1 MQTAGPKATPPA
13 ANKAQV
19 PGSGTGLARLMR
31 RNSVGPETPGQQGLE
46 GLDGLQGLQRQ
57 RVANCAGAG
66 AGELPGGRVFE
77 TGIAAIKAKPRK
89 VDCAAT
95 PALRGSAGM
104 CRAPV
109 MRLA

>member
-1 MQTAGPKATPPA
+1 LQAAGPKVNASPA

-31 RNSVGPETPGQQGLE
+31 RNSVGSGTPGRH
-46 GLDGLQGLQRQ
+46 GLQVMQRQ
-57 RVANCAGAG
+57 RVATRAG
-66 AGELPGGRVFE
+66 AGELPEGRVFE
-77 TGIAAIKAKPRK
+77 TGVAAIKAKPRK
-89 VDCAAT
+89 VDRAAT